1 MSFIASGGNTTGM
14 DRKDSQTGF
23 REKNDRKNNY
33 ELKAMVLDYME
44 KGFLENIIDMLR
56 HDESLY
62 PLVIDMIR
70 DDRMRVRLG
79 ATALVEEMVENNPET
94 PGPIIQL
101 IPSIAKLLQDKSPT
115 VRGDA
120 ANLLDIIG
128 HRDALPFLQEALYD
142 ENASVRE
149 IVEEAV
155 RNI

>member
-1 MSFIASGGNTTGM
+1 MTEN
-14 DRKDSQTGF
+14 
-23 REKNDRKNNY
+23 NDEFN
-33 ELKAMVLDYME
+33 AMVLDYME

-62 PLVIDMIR
+62 PIVIDMIR

-79 ATALVEEMVENNPET
+79 ATALVEEMVQNNPSL

-128 HRDALPFLQEALYD
+128 HTDALPFLLEALDD

-149 IVEEAV
+149 IVEEAI
-155 RNI
+155 RNM

>member
-1 MSFIASGGNTTGM
+1 MIENN
-14 DRKDSQTGF
+14 DI
-23 REKNDRKNNY
+23 RE
-33 ELKAMVLDYME
+33 MVLDHME
-44 KGFLENIIDMLR
+44 KGFLQNIIDMLR

-70 DDRMRVRLG
+70 DERMRVRLG
-79 ATALVEEMVENNPET
+79 ATALAEEMVQHNPA
-94 PGPIIQL
+94 PFIQL
-101 IPSIAKLLQDKSPT
+101 IPSIARLLQDENPT

-128 HRDALPFLQEALYD
+128 HRDALPFLLEALND
-142 ENASVRE
+142 RDAHVRE

>member
-1 MSFIASGGNTTGM
+1 M

>member
-1 MSFIASGGNTTGM
+1 MTQN
-14 DRKDSQTGF
+14 
-23 REKNDRKNNY
+23 NDEFN
-33 ELKAMVLDYME
+33 AMVLDYME

-62 PLVIDMIR
+62 PIVIDMIK

-79 ATALVEEMVENNPET
+79 ATALVEEMVRNNPSL

-128 HRDALPFLQEALYD
+128 HTDALPFLLEALDD
-142 ENASVRE
+142 ENVSVRE
-149 IVEEAV
+149 IVEEAI
-155 RNI
+155 RNL

>member
-1 MSFIASGGNTTGM
+1 M
-14 DRKDSQTGF
+14 DKEDMT
-23 REKNDRKNNY
+23 ENNDEIN
-33 ELKAMVLDYME
+33 AMVLDYME

-62 PLVIDMIR
+62 PIVIDMIR

-79 ATALVEEMVENNPET
+79 ATALVEEMVQNNPSL

-128 HRDALPFLQEALYD
+128 HTDALPFLLEALDD

-149 IVEEAV
+149 IVEEAI
-155 RNI
+155 RNM

>member
-1 MSFIASGGNTTGM
+1 MTEN
-14 DRKDSQTGF
+14 
-23 REKNDRKNNY
+23 ND
-33 ELKAMVLDYME
+33 ELRAMVLDYME

-79 ATALVEEMVENNPET
+79 ATALVEEMVHNNTAAPH
-94 PGPIIQL
+94 PPHPIVQL
-101 IPSIAKLLQDKSPT
+101 IPSLAKLLQDKSPT

-128 HRDALPFLQEALYD
+128 HRDALPFLLEALHD

>member
-1 MSFIASGGNTTGM
+1 MTGN
-14 DRKDSQTGF
+14 
-23 REKNDRKNNY
+23 ND

-56 HDESLY
+56 RDESLY
-62 PLVIDMIR
+62 PLVIDMIG

-79 ATALVEEMVENNPET
+79 ATALVEEMVHNNT
-94 PGPIIQL
+94 AAPGPIIRL

-120 ANLLDIIG
+120 ANLLDIIS
-128 HRDALPFLQEALYD
+128 HRDALPFLLEALDD
-142 ENASVRE
+142 EHASVRE

-155 RNI
+155 RNIQARCPIWQLY